1 MSAFYYHH
9 PASPYQ
15 PTYTRPRPSAAFIG
29 PYPTYS
35 TTYMT
40 PQPRYQHPVI
50 TIPSPSPLLQAPT
63 MYTPPWAIGPSMFH
77 PQPSEPL
84 TPAASEHPHQP
95 ATSPLEASPS
105 PPPLPAPPATRSF
118 HIRII
123 LISASTTIL
132 SDAKLELASLT
143 AQDVQGAVACVAA
156 QNGVSDE
163 EDTSVRVMRTKG
175 QVGVHCHRGRVVVL
189 GEVVNVVDSDGDGW
203 EDRLND
209 MLRET
214 GEHEDIMVVVEMRE
228 ERKQSVASN
237 SRRSTA
243 ASVSLEM
250 SGGRQ
255 SAAAASVRSGRESVR
270 SVHSRISDGGQSAAR
285 SVRSQ
290 APSPASVHSD
300 APTQAEEAVN
310 PAPPAR
316 VDGIV
321 APPSRQPSQRSGHS
335 SPRTMSLHPSQ
346 PGSPAGSIRSQRSRR
361 SSAQHDANLGDAASL
376 KSVHSNIPA

>member
-15 PTYTRPRPSAAFIG
+15 PTYTRPRPSAGFIG
-29 PYPTYS
+29 PYPNYS
-35 TTYMT
+35 TTYMA
-40 PQPRYQHPVI
+40 PQPRYQHPVM
-50 TIPSPSPLLQAPT
+50 TLPSPSPLLHAPT
-63 MYTPPWAIGPSMFH
+63 MYTPPWAIGHPMYR
-77 PQPSEPL
+77 PQPSEPP

-95 ATSPLEASPS
+95 PTSPLEASS
-105 PPPLPAPPATRSF
+105 LLLPAPPPATRSF
-118 HIRII
+118 HIRVV
-123 LISASTTIL
+123 LVSTSTTIL
-132 SDAKLELASLT
+132 SDAKLELASLA

-209 MLRET
+209 MLKET
-214 GEHEDIMVVVEMRE
+214 AEQEDVMVVVEMRE
-228 ERKQSVASN
+228 EREQSVG
-237 SRRSTA
+237 RRSVA
-243 ASVSLEM
+243 ASVPLDIS

-255 SAAAASVRSGRESVR
+255 SAAVSVRSNAESVR
-270 SVHSRISDGGQSAAR
+270 SVHSRISDGIQSAAR

-290 APSPASVHSD
+290 APSPASIHSE
-300 APTQAEEAVN
+300 APTKAGEAVN
-310 PAPPAR
+310 PAS
-316 VDGIV
+316 VNGI
-321 APPSRQPSQRSGHS
+321 ATPPSRQPSQRSGHS

-346 PGSPAGSIRSQRSRR
+346 PGSPARSIRSQRSRR

-376 KSVHSNIPA
+376 KSVHSNVPA